1 MAKLGKFVECGGDS
15 QMNKRQKKKQFKK
28 LYGMNP
34 KQYQQA
40 MQLTSLEEP
49 LKKIMDSET
58 TTLADLGSCLGRIKE
73 GLQKSVSALGK
84 LSCEAFCFCLEE
96 LGRELKKRRQ
106 K

>member
-1 MAKLGKFVECGGDS
+1 
-15 QMNKRQKKKQFKK
+15 
-28 LYGMNP
+28 
-34 KQYQQA
+34 
-40 MQLTSLEEP
+40 
-49 LKKIMDSET
+49 MDSEAT
-58 TTLADLGSCLGRIKE
+58 TFTDLGSCLERIKD

>member
-1 MAKLGKFVECGGDS
+1 
-15 QMNKRQKKKQFKK
+15 MNKRQKKKRFKK

-34 KQYQQA
+34 KQYQQV
-40 MQLTSLEEP
+40 MQLASLEEP
-49 LKKIMDSET
+49 LEKFMDSET
-58 TTLADLGSCLGRIKE
+58 ATFTDLGSCFERIKD

>member
-1 MAKLGKFVECGGDS
+1 
-15 QMNKRQKKKQFKK
+15 MNKRQKKKRFKK

-40 MQLTSLEEP
+40 MQLVSLEEP
-49 LKKIMDSET
+49 LGKFMDSET
-58 TTLADLGSCLGRIKE
+58 TTFADLGSCFEGIKD

-84 LSCEAFCFCLEE
+84 LSCEAFYFWLEQIE
-96 LGRELKKRRQ
+96 KELKKRRQ

>member
-1 MAKLGKFVECGGDS
+1 
-15 QMNKRQKKKQFKK
+15 MNKRQKKKRFKK

-40 MQLTSLEEP
+40 MQLTLLEEP
-49 LKKIMDSET
+49 LKKIMDLET
-58 TTLADLGSCLGRIKE
+58 TTFADLGSCLEKVKE

>member
-1 MAKLGKFVECGGDS
+1 
-15 QMNKRQKKKQFKK
+15 MNKRQRKKRFKK

-40 MQLTSLEEP
+40 MQLVSLEEP
-49 LKKIMDSET
+49 LKKKIMDLET
-58 TTLADLGSCLGRIKE
+58 TTFTDFGSCLERIKE

-96 LGRELKKRRQ
+96 LGRELKKRKQ

>member
-1 MAKLGKFVECGGDS
+1 MAKLGKFVEYGGDS
-15 QMNKRQKKKQFKK
+15 QMNKRQKKKRFKK

-40 MQLTSLEEP
+40 MQLVSLEES
-49 LKKIMDSET
+49 LKRFADSET
-58 TTLADLGSCLGRIKE
+58 TEFTNLGSCLERIKD

>member
-1 MAKLGKFVECGGDS
+1 
-15 QMNKRQKKKQFKK
+15 MNKRQKKKRFKK

-40 MQLTSLEEP
+40 MQLASLEEP
-49 LKKIMDSET
+49 LKKIMDSKT
-58 TTLADLGSCLGRIKE
+58 TTLTDLGSCLERIKE

>member
-1 MAKLGKFVECGGDS
+1 
-15 QMNKRQKKKQFKK
+15 MNKRQRKKQFKK
-28 LYGMNP
+28 THGMNP

-40 MQLTSLEEP
+40 MQLVSLEEP

-58 TTLADLGSCLGRIKE
+58 TTFADLGSCLEKIKE

-96 LGRELKKRRQ
+96 LGMELKKRR
-106 K
+106 

>member
-1 MAKLGKFVECGGDS
+1 MAKLGKFVESGGDS
-15 QMNKRQKKKQFKK
+15 QMNKRQRKKRFKK

-40 MQLTSLEEP
+40 MQLVSLEEP
-49 LKKIMDSET
+49 LKKNMDSET
-58 TTLADLGSCLGRIKE
+58 TTSEDLGSCLEKIKE

-96 LGRELKKRRQ
+96 LGRELKKRR
-106 K
+106 KK

>member
-1 MAKLGKFVECGGDS
+1 
-15 QMNKRQKKKQFKK
+15 MNKRQRKKQFKK

-34 KQYQQA
+34 KQYQ
-40 MQLTSLEEP
+40 SLEEP
-49 LKKIMDSET
+49 LEKIMDSET
-58 TTLADLGSCLGRIKE
+58 ATFTDLGSCFERIKD